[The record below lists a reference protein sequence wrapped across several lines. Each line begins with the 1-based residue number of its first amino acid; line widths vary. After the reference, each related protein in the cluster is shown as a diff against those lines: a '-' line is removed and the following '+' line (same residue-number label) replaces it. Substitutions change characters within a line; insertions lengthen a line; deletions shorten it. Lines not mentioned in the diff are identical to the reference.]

1 MFGINRL
8 KLFPQRSILQKMA
21 RFFLLCC
28 IAPTLKVI
36 GFGNRRRKCV
46 LFVGQCYYSSWYLS
60 RELRK
65 IGWKAD
71 LYNWDT
77 NTANEIYYHGH
88 DFAIPKEEQS
98 NWLPYFKFYIQ
109 SLRLYDVFHFAN
121 FGGITYGGPL
131 QAKSYEIFGDL
142 NFEILFLKAL
152 GKKIV
157 YSNNGCLDG
166 VSQSAFSKWGPE
178 SVCSI
183 CSWQHEPLVCSD
195 EKNLAWGKFRN
206 EVADYQCTL
215 GGNRVD
221 YNDDPSVH
229 EVPEYYCLDKEFWRP
244 NLNIPIKYQLP
255 VLPKGYLRVYHS
267 VGNKKERTTDDG
279 VNIKSSHIYIP
290 LIEKL
295 RSEGIGIEL
304 LEPTDIPNKE
314 VRYIQAQSDIVVDM
328 LTYGWFGA
336 NAREAMML
344 GKPVICFIRAKWLDS
359 VREEIPGYAEE
370 LPIVN
375 ATPNTV
381 ESVLRD
387 LIANPA
393 KRNEIGKRSR
403 AFAVKWHSSI
413 AASKRFNRIYSDIL
427 NRPINKP

>member
-1 MFGINRL
+1 
-8 KLFPQRSILQKMA
+8 
-21 RFFLLCC
+21 
-28 IAPTLKVI
+28 
-36 GFGNRRRKCV
+36 
-46 LFVGQCYYSSWYLS
+46 
-60 RELRK
+60 
-65 IGWKAD
+65 
-71 LYNWDT
+71 
-77 NTANEIYYHGH
+77 
-88 DFAIPKEEQS
+88 
-98 NWLPYFKFYIQ
+98 
-109 SLRLYDVFHFAN
+109 
-121 FGGITYGGPL
+121 
-131 QAKSYEIFGDL
+131 
-142 NFEILFLKAL
+142 
-152 GKKIV
+152 
-157 YSNNGCLDG
+157 
-166 VSQSAFSKWGPE
+166 
-178 SVCSI
+178 
-183 CSWQHEPLVCSD
+183 
-195 EKNLAWGKFRN
+195 
-206 EVADYQCTL
+206 
-215 GGNRVD
+215 
-221 YNDDPSVH
+221 
-229 EVPEYYCLDKEFWRP
+229 RP